1 MSARHARWKL
11 VVVRKRTDNRA
22 ALRDSLVPGREH
34 GRLPE
39 RVDVLQLL
47 RREHLSRALVFLDL
61 VWNFQFFL
69 LDMMI
74 RE

>member
-1 MSARHARWKL
+1 MLAGNSRQKL
-11 VVVRKRTDNRA
+11 IVVQKRTDNRA
-22 ALRDSLVPGREH
+22 ALRDSLVPVREH

-39 RVDVLQLL
+39 RVNVLQLL

-69 LDMMI
+69 LEIVI
-74 RE
+74 RV